1 MITVELTR
9 DSRARLRSLE
19 KRFPKTMRAAFGAAA
34 KRARRRL
41 VKVMRQAGG
50 VYGVPA
56 MAPHNEISTYLRP
69 GQKMGGML
77 AEPNYIVMF
86 KRSPD
91 EQVIGWPD
99 SSAKPPKSKGK
110 FVGLSEWARKFQEA
124 ETRPMK
130 DWERDYL
137 LRRGIFH
144 VPGTYSRP
152 ERDVINS
159 FAADLARDWPGLVLE
174 MFEKKYMSY
183 RAKHGAGSVR

>member
-1 MITVELTR
+1 MISVELTGQA
-9 DSRARLRSLE
+9 RATLHRLE
-19 KRFPKTMRAAFGAAA
+19 KQFPRTMRAAFGAAA
-34 KRARRRL
+34 TRARKRL

-50 VYGVPA
+50 VYGVRGMP
-56 MAPHNEISTYLRP
+56 PHNEISTYLRP

-77 AEPNYIVMF
+77 ADPNYIVMF

-130 DWERDYL
+130 DWERSYL
-137 LRRGIFH
+137 LRRGIVR
-144 VPGTYSRP
+144 VPETYSRP
-152 ERDVINS
+152 DRDVINS
-159 FAADLARDWPGLVLE
+159 FAANLAGEWPGMVRA
-174 MFEKKYMSY
+174 MFEKYYSSRMKKYGVV
-183 RAKHGAGSVR
+183 K

>member
-1 MITVELTR
+1 MISVELTR

-34 KRARRRL
+34 TRARKRL
-41 VKVMRQAGG
+41 VKAMRQAGG

-56 MAPHNEISTYLRP
+56 MAPHHSISTYLRP
-69 GQKMGGML
+69 GQKMGGVL
-77 AEPNYIVMF
+77 ADDRRIVKF
-86 KRSPD
+86 KRGPD

-99 SSAKPPKSKGK
+99 PLAK
-110 FVGLSEWARKFQEA
+110 WAVRFQEA
-124 ETRPMK
+124 DTHAMTKGDRSFLH
-130 DWERDYL
+130 WRGVRD
-137 LRRGIFH
+137 I
-144 VPGTYSRP
+144 PGTYSRP

-183 RAKHGAGSVR
+183 RAKHGAGSVK

>member
-34 KRARRRL
+34 KRARKRL
-41 VKVMRQAGG
+41 VKTMRQAGC

-56 MAPHNEISTYLRP
+56 MAPHSSISTYLRP
-69 GQKMGGML
+69 GQKMGGVL
-77 AEPNYIVMF
+77 ADERRIVMF

-99 SSAKPPKSKGK
+99 PLAK
-110 FVGLSEWARKFQEA
+110 WAVRFQEA
-124 ETRPMK
+124 NTHAMTNG
-130 DWERDYL
+130 ERRYL
-137 LRRGIFH
+137 HMRGVRDI
-144 VPGTYSRP
+144 PGTYSRP

-159 FAADLARDWPGLVLE
+159 FAADLAREWPGMVNA
-174 MFEKKYMSY
+174 MFEKYYMSR
-183 RAKHGAGSVR
+183 RAKYGAGGIK